1 MVTGAA
7 CSLLGVVAVVGAA
20 VCVTGA
26 ELSLAAEAFAGAWS
40 LTALVAVT
48 GAVCVAATGAVVVV
62 GVAADAN
69 TVLPNSTPSV
79 VIPAK
84 SQFFFALYNLNR
96 FFKSMVRIPSLI
108 IHIHEYLSIPT
119 KAVQ

>member
-1 MVTGAA
+1 M
-7 CSLLGVVAVVGAA
+7 VGAA
-20 VCVTGA
+20 VCATGAELAA

-40 LTALVAVT
+40 LAALVVVT

-79 VIPAK
+79 VMPAK

-96 FFKSMVRIPSLI
+96 FFKSMVKIPSLI